1 MNHDSSTPHTASAM
15 SSKERLARN
24 KETLLDALKRA
35 GALRARVTY
44 HGGGDEGSH
53 DDVSAS
59 DAANSPIDL
68 SGTVSLLCE
77 RYDRED
83 GQWKISI
90 VPQDQPLDTALSDYA
105 MEAVEQ
111 HHGGW
116 ENNEGGYGEVVF
128 DCEAGTARIEHND
141 YVVESEYTET
151 VL

>member
-105 MEAVEQ
+105 MEAVEK

-116 ENNEGGYGEVVF
+116 ENNDGAFGEFCF
-128 DCEAGTARIEHND
+128 DAAARSIHLEFN
-141 YVVESEYTET
+141 ERFTSSELYTHDF
-151 VL
+151 